1 MRILFIPTVNLD
13 KQGDLLEVSLLHGLR
28 SVLGENLIDYP
39 RKKIMYHDFSET
51 KKETLH
57 GRGNTLLTYPILD
70 LSENQRK
77 LQNIDAIIYGD
88 GHMYGEGKMKELH
101 SLTKNIW
108 VIDGHDLHGNAPRKI
123 KIKEGDDEIEVIGV
137 QFKKCF
143 KRELVEDGL
152 DLVFPTGFGIPTHRI
167 RPICFSKKDQLFQ
180 KTAPD
185 NSTFG
190 EVKDLGGG
198 FIHHKFTNE
207 EDYYDDLS
215 RSWFGLTCKKG
226 GWDCLRHYEIIAA
239 GTVLLFRDYNKKH
252 PLCSPQNL
260 PCLSYSTKDELEKI
274 MNRLV
279 INDKPTDEYLYYLNE
294 QRKWLYNV
302 GTTEARALEIIKTIR
317 NYEIPK
323 I

>member
-1 MRILFIPTVNLD
+1 VRILFIPTVNPD

-77 LQNIDAIIYGD
+77 LENIDAIIYGD
-88 GHMYGEGKMKELH
+88 GHMYDESKIKKLH

-152 DLVFPTGFGIPTHRI
+152 DLVFPTGFGIPIHRI

-190 EVKDLGGG
+190 KVKDLGGG
-198 FIHHKFTNE
+198 FTHHKFTNE
-207 EDYYDDLS
+207 EDYYNDLS

-239 GTVLLFRDYNKKH
+239 GSVLLFKDYNKKH

-260 PCLSYSTKDELEKI
+260 PCLSYSTKDELNKI

-279 INDKPTDEYLYYLNE
+279 VDNKPTDEYLYYLNE

-302 GTTEARALEIIKTIR
+302 GTTDARALEIIKTIR
-317 NYEIPK
+317 NYNLK
-323 I
+323 